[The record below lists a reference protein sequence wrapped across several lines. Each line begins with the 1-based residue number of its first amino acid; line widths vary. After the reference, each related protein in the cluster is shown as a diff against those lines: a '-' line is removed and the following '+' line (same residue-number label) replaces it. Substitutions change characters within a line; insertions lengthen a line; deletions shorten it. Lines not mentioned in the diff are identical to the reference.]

1 MWGNGEAST
10 VSQVPGIFRLP
21 WGVLSLQSCRRQ
33 YMFRS
38 GSAHPTQQQHSHD
51 SEKERVTE
59 RHSVY
64 LTLKSVFADEMKT
77 EKEDFEE
84 KVNKFLRNWHPYST
98 FYPWFL
104 KDFRH
109 INK

>member
-1 MWGNGEAST
+1 
-10 VSQVPGIFRLP
+10 
-21 WGVLSLQSCRRQ
+21 
-33 YMFRS
+33 MFHS
-38 GSAHPTQQQHSHD
+38 GSAHPTQHSHG

-64 LTLKSVFADEMKT
+64 LTLKFVFADEMKT
-77 EKEDFEE
+77 KKEDFEE
-84 KVNKFLRNWHPYST
+84 KVNNFLCIWHLYST

-104 KDFRH
+104 KNFRH